1 MGGAWDAKT
10 QFTKLKN
17 RYAGRWEKLMAFV
30 LTEEQQMLRDS
41 ARSFAAEK
49 LPVSQLRALRK
60 DGKPFDQGTW
70 KEMAELGFAGVLVP
84 EEFGGSGFGYVGLG
98 QVLEAQGR
106 TIASSPLL
114 STAMIGA
121 SALMLAGS
129 DAQKKAYLPKIA
141 SGDLITA
148 LALDETPHHDPAHI
162 SLSAKKSGTGYTLS
176 GDKRYV
182 VDGAEAGLLIVAART
197 AGQAGDV
204 NGVTLFL
211 VPANAKGVTRTALKT
226 LDAHPAANVSFANVE
241 AGADTVLGAVD
252 GGYATLEA
260 ILDRA
265 RIGLAAE
272 MLGAS
277 DAAFE
282 MTSDYLKTR
291 KQFGQLIGSFQS
303 LQHRAAIMF
312 TELELTRSCIAAALT
327 ALDANANNVA
337 ELASLAKARAGE
349 TLHLVSNE
357 TVQMHGGIGMTDAH
371 DSGLYMKRA
380 RVLEALYGSESYHR
394 DRYARLGGY

>member
-1 MGGAWDAKT
+1 
-10 QFTKLKN
+10 
-17 RYAGRWEKLMAFV
+17 MAFV

-41 ARSFAAEK
+41 ALSFASEK
-49 LPVSQLRALRK
+49 LPISQLRTLRSK
-60 DGKPFDQGTW
+60 GEGFDKAAW
-70 KEMAELGFAGVLVP
+70 KEMVELGFTGVLVP

-114 STAMIGA
+114 STALIGA
-121 SALMLAGS
+121 SALLMAGN
-129 DAQKKAYLPKIA
+129 QKQKEEYLPKIA
-141 SGDLITA
+141 SGEVITA
-148 LALDETPHHDPAHI
+148 LAVDEGPHHDPSHI
-162 SLSAKKSGTGYTLS
+162 KLSAKKSGAGYVLN

-182 VDGAEAGLLIVAART
+182 VDGSEANLLIVAART
-197 AGQAGDV
+197 SGNEIDKAGI
-204 NGVTLFL
+204 TLFL
-211 VPANAKGVTRTALKT
+211 VPADAKGVSRTLLNT
-226 LDAHPAANVSFANVE
+226 LDAHSAANIIFSNVE
-241 AGADTVLGAVD
+241 VGAEAVLGAVD
-252 GGYATLEA
+252 NGFDTLDA
-260 ILDRA
+260 VLDRA

-272 MLGAS
+272 ALGAS

-282 MTSDYLKTR
+282 MTNEYLKVR

-312 TELELTRSCIAAALT
+312 TELELTRSCVGAALE
-327 ALDANANNVA
+327 ALDRNANNVS
-337 ELASLAKARAGE
+337 ELASLAKARAAE

-380 RVLEALYGSESYHR
+380 RVLEALYGGESFHR

>member
-1 MGGAWDAKT
+1 MP
-10 QFTKLKN
+10 
-17 RYAGRWEKLMAFV
+17 FV

-41 ARSFAAEK
+41 AKAYAAEK

-60 DGKPFDQGTW
+60 DGKPYDAGSW
-70 KEMAELGFAGVLVP
+70 KEMAELGFTGVIVP
-84 EEFGGSGFGYVGLG
+84 EAFGGSGFGYVGLG

-106 TIASSPLL
+106 TLAASPLL

-121 SALMLAGS
+121 SALMLGGTS
-129 DAQKKAYLPKIA
+129 AQKDAWLGKIA
-141 SGDLITA
+141 GGGAIVA
-148 LALDETPHHDPAHI
+148 LAAEERPHHDPAHVK
-162 SLSAKKSGTGYTLS
+162 LSAKKSGAGFALS
-176 GDKRYV
+176 GEKRYV
-182 VDGAEAGLLIVAART
+182 VDGAEADLLIVSART
-197 AGQAGDV
+197 SGDAGDAR
-204 NGVTLFL
+204 GITLFL
-211 VPANAKGVTRTALKT
+211 VPGDATGVTRTALKT
-226 LDAHPAANVSFANVE
+226 LDAHAAANISFAGVE
-241 AGADTVLGAVD
+241 VRADAVLGAVD
-252 GGYATLEA
+252 GGYGLLEQ

-265 RIGLAAE
+265 RIGAAAE
-272 MLGAS
+272 MLGAA

-282 MTSDYLKTR
+282 MTSEYLKVR

-312 TELELTRSCIAAALT
+312 TELEMTRSCVAAALD
-327 ALDANANNVA
+327 ALDRNANNTS

-371 DSGLYMKRA
+371 DSGLFLKRA
-380 RVLEALYGSESYHR
+380 RVLEGLYGGESFHR

>member
-1 MGGAWDAKT
+1 
-10 QFTKLKN
+10 
-17 RYAGRWEKLMAFV
+17 MAFV
-30 LTEEQQMLRDS
+30 LSEEQQMLRDS
-41 ARSFAAEK
+41 AKAFAAEK

-60 DGKPFDQGTW
+60 EGKPYDTSAW
-70 KEMAELGFAGVLVP
+70 KEMAELGFAGVIIP
-84 EEFGGSGFGYVGLG
+84 ESFGGSGFGHVGLG

-106 TIASSPLL
+106 TLAATPLL

-121 SALMLAGS
+121 SALLLGGTSMQKDAWLA
-129 DAQKKAYLPKIA
+129 KIA
-141 SGDLITA
+141 SGEATVA
-148 LALDETPHHDPAHI
+148 LAADEGPHHDPAKVR
-162 SLSAKKSGTGYTLS
+162 LSATKTGAGYTLS

-182 VDGAEAGLLIVAART
+182 VDGAEANLLVVAART
-197 AGQAGDV
+197 SGAADDASGI
-204 NGVTLFL
+204 TLFL
-211 VPANAKGVTRTALKT
+211 VAGDAKGVTRTGLKT
-226 LDAHPAANVSFANVE
+226 LDAHAAANISFKNVE
-241 AGADTVLGAVD
+241 VGADAVLGAVD
-252 GGYATLEA
+252 AGHGLLEQ

-265 RIGLAAE
+265 RIGAAAE
-272 MLGAS
+272 MLGAA

-282 MTSDYLKTR
+282 MTADYLKVR

-312 TELELTRSCIAAALT
+312 TELELTRSCVAAALD
-327 ALDANANNVA
+327 ALDRNANNIS

-357 TVQMHGGIGMTDAH
+357 AVQMHGGIGMTDAH

-380 RVLEALYGSESYHR
+380 RVLEALYGGESFHR

>member
-1 MGGAWDAKT
+1 
-10 QFTKLKN
+10 
-17 RYAGRWEKLMAFV
+17 MAFV
-30 LTEEQQMLRDS
+30 LSEEQQMLRDS
-41 ARSFAAEK
+41 ALAFAAEK
-49 LPVSQLRALRK
+49 LPVSQLRSLRSK
-60 DGKPFDQGTW
+60 GEAFDKAAW
-70 KEMAELGFAGVLVP
+70 KEMAELGFAGVLIP

-121 SALMLAGS
+121 SALLLAGS
-129 DAQKKAYLPKIA
+129 EKQKAEYLPKIA
-141 SGDLITA
+141 SGELIVA
-148 LALDETPHHDPAHI
+148 LAVDEGPHHDPSHI
-162 SLSAKKSGTGYTLS
+162 ALMAKKSGSGYSLS
-176 GDKRYV
+176 GEKRYV
-182 VDGAEAGLLIVAART
+182 VNGAEADLLIVVART
-197 AGQAGDV
+197 DKGI
-204 NGVTLFL
+204 TLFL
-211 VPANAKGVTRTALKT
+211 ASSSAKGVTRTALKT
-226 LDAHPAANVSFANVE
+226 LDAHSAANIAFANTEV
-241 AGADTVLGAVD
+241 AADAALGGVDQGAAVLD
-252 GGYATLEA
+252 A

-282 MTSDYLKTR
+282 MTSEYLKVR

-312 TELELTRSCIAAALT
+312 TELELTRSCVAAALE
-327 ALDANANNVA
+327 ALDRNANNIS

-371 DSGLYMKRA
+371 DSGLYLKRA
-380 RVLEALYGSESYHR
+380 RVLEALYGSEAFHR
-394 DRYARLGGY
+394 DRYARIGGY

>member
-1 MGGAWDAKT
+1 
-10 QFTKLKN
+10 
-17 RYAGRWEKLMAFV
+17 MAFV

-41 ARSFAAEK
+41 ARAFASEK
-49 LPVSQLRALRK
+49 LPVSQLRAIRQK
-60 DGKPFDQGTW
+60 GDEEGYDTAAW
-70 KEMAELGFAGVLVP
+70 KEMVELGFTGVVIP

-114 STAMIGA
+114 STALIGA
-121 SALMLAGS
+121 AALTLAGNEK
-129 DAQKKAYLPKIA
+129 QKAAHLPKIA
-141 SGDLITA
+141 SGDLVTA
-148 LALDETPHHDPAHI
+148 LAVDEGPHHDPAHVAM
-162 SLSAKKSGTGYTLS
+162 SAGKSTGGFTLS
-176 GDKRYV
+176 GEKRYV
-182 VDGAEAGLLIVAART
+182 VDGAAADLLIVAART
-197 AGQAGDV
+197 SGKPGDTR
-204 NGVTLFL
+204 GITLFL
-211 VPANAKGVTRTALKT
+211 VPGNTKGVARAALKT
-226 LDAHPAANVSFANVE
+226 LDAHPAANISFSDAQV
-241 AGADTVLGAVD
+241 GADAVLGAVD
-252 GGYATLEA
+252 AGYGALEA

-282 MTSDYLKTR
+282 MTSEYLKVR

-312 TELELTRSCIAAALT
+312 TELELTRSCVAAALD
-327 ALDANANNVA
+327 ALDRNANNIS

-380 RVLEALYGSESYHR
+380 RVLEALYGSEAFHR
-394 DRYARLGGY
+394 DRYARLQGY

>member
-1 MGGAWDAKT
+1 
-10 QFTKLKN
+10 
-17 RYAGRWEKLMAFV
+17 MAFV

-41 ARSFAAEK
+41 ALAFGAEK
-49 LPVSQLRALRK
+49 LPVSQLRSLR
-60 DGKPFDQGTW
+60 GKGEAFDKAAW
-70 KEMAELGFAGVLVP
+70 KEMAELGFAGILVP

-121 SALMLAGS
+121 SALLLAGS
-129 DAQKKAYLPKIA
+129 AKQRSDYLPKIA
-141 SGDLITA
+141 SGELIAA
-148 LALDETPHHDPAHI
+148 LAVDEGPHHDPAHI
-162 SLSAKKSGTGYTLS
+162 ALAAKKAGGDYGLS
-176 GDKRYV
+176 GEKRYV
-182 VDGAEAGLLIVAART
+182 VNGAEADLLIVAART
-197 AGQAGDV
+197 SGAAGEAKGI
-204 NGVTLFL
+204 TLFL
-211 VPANAKGVTRTALKT
+211 ASGNAKGVSRTALKT
-226 LDAHPAANVSFANVE
+226 LDSHSAANIAFADVNV
-241 AGADTVLGAVD
+241 AADAVLGAVD
-252 GGYATLEA
+252 GGYSALEA

-265 RIGLAAE
+265 RVGLAAE
-272 MLGAS
+272 MLGAA

-282 MTSDYLKTR
+282 MTSEYLKVR
-291 KQFGQLIGSFQS
+291 KQFGQLIGSFQA

-312 TELELTRSCIAAALT
+312 TELELTRSCVAAALD
-327 ALDANANNVA
+327 ALDRNANNIP

-371 DSGLYMKRA
+371 NSGLYMKRA
-380 RVLEALYGSESYHR
+380 RVLEALYGSEAYHR

>member
-1 MGGAWDAKT
+1 
-10 QFTKLKN
+10 
-17 RYAGRWEKLMAFV
+17 MAFV
-30 LTEEQQMLRDS
+30 LSEEQHMLRDS
-41 ARSFAAEK
+41 AKAFAAEK

-60 DGKPFDQGTW
+60 EGKPYDTSAW
-70 KEMAELGFAGVLVP
+70 KEMAELGFAGVIIP
-84 EEFGGSGFGYVGLG
+84 ESYGGSGFGHVGLG

-106 TIASSPLL
+106 TLAATPLL

-121 SALMLAGS
+121 SALLLGGTSMQKDAWLA
-129 DAQKKAYLPKIA
+129 KIA
-141 SGDLITA
+141 SGEATVA
-148 LALDETPHHDPAHI
+148 LAADEGPHHDPAKVR
-162 SLSAKKSGTGYTLS
+162 LSATKTGAGYTLS

-182 VDGAEAGLLIVAART
+182 VDGAEANLLVVAART
-197 AGQAGDV
+197 SGAADDAGGI
-204 NGVTLFL
+204 TLFL
-211 VPANAKGVTRTALKT
+211 VAGDAKGVTRTGLKT
-226 LDAHPAANVSFANVE
+226 LDAHAAANISFKNVE
-241 AGADTVLGAVD
+241 VGADAVLGAVD
-252 GGYATLEA
+252 AGHGLLEQ

-265 RIGLAAE
+265 RIGAAAE
-272 MLGAS
+272 MLGAA

-282 MTSDYLKTR
+282 MTADYLKVR

-312 TELELTRSCIAAALT
+312 TELELTRSCVAAALD
-327 ALDANANNVA
+327 ALDRNANNIS

-357 TVQMHGGIGMTDAH
+357 AVQMHGGIGMTDAH

-380 RVLEALYGSESYHR
+380 RVLEALYGGESFHR

>member
-1 MGGAWDAKT
+1 
-10 QFTKLKN
+10 
-17 RYAGRWEKLMAFV
+17 MAFV
-30 LTEEQQMLRDS
+30 LSEEQQMLRDS
-41 ARSFAAEK
+41 ALAFAAEK
-49 LPVSQLRALRK
+49 LPVSQLRSLRSK
-60 DGKPFDQGTW
+60 GEAFDKAAW
-70 KEMAELGFAGVLVP
+70 KEMAELGFAGVLIP

-114 STAMIGA
+114 STALIGA
-121 SALMLAGS
+121 SALLLAGS
-129 DAQKKAYLPKIA
+129 EKQKSEYLPKIA
-141 SGDLITA
+141 SGDLIVA
-148 LALDETPHHDPAHI
+148 LAVDEGPHHDPSHLA
-162 SLSAKKSGTGYTLS
+162 LTAKKSGNGYSLS

-182 VDGAEAGLLIVAART
+182 VNGGEADLLIVAART
-197 AGQAGDV
+197 DKGL
-204 NGVTLFL
+204 TLFL
-211 VPANAKGVTRTALKT
+211 VPGNAKGVTRTTLKT
-226 LDAHPAANVSFANVE
+226 LDAHSAANIAFANTE
-241 AGADTVLGAVD
+241 ADAVLGSLDEGAGVLD
-252 GGYATLEA
+252 S

-277 DAAFE
+277 EAAFE
-282 MTSDYLKTR
+282 MTSGYLKVR
-291 KQFGQLIGSFQS
+291 KQFGQLIGSFQA

-312 TELELTRSCIAAALT
+312 TELELTRSCVAAALE
-327 ALDANANNVA
+327 ALDRNANNIS

-380 RVLEALYGSESYHR
+380 RVLEALYGSEAFHR
-394 DRYARLGGY
+394 DRYARIGGY

>member
-1 MGGAWDAKT
+1 
-10 QFTKLKN
+10 
-17 RYAGRWEKLMAFV
+17 MAFV

-41 ARSFAAEK
+41 ALSFASEK
-49 LPVSQLRALRK
+49 LPISQLRALRSK
-60 DGKPFDQGTW
+60 GEGFDKAAW
-70 KEMAELGFAGVLVP
+70 KEMVELGFTGVLVP

-114 STAMIGA
+114 STALIGA
-121 SALMLAGS
+121 SALLMAGS
-129 DAQKKAYLPKIA
+129 QKQKEEYLPKIA
-141 SGDLITA
+141 SGELITA
-148 LALDETPHHDPAHI
+148 LAVDEGPHHDPSHI
-162 SLSAKKSGTGYTLS
+162 KLSAKKSGAGYVLN

-182 VDGAEAGLLIVAART
+182 VDGGEANLLIVAART
-197 AGQAGDV
+197 SGNEIDKAGI
-204 NGVTLFL
+204 TLFL
-211 VPANAKGVTRTALKT
+211 VPADAKGVSRTLLNT
-226 LDAHPAANVSFANVE
+226 LDAHSAANIIFSNVE
-241 AGADTVLGAVD
+241 VGAEAVLGAVD
-252 GGYATLEA
+252 NGFDTLDA
-260 ILDRA
+260 VLDRA

-272 MLGAS
+272 ALGAS

-282 MTSDYLKTR
+282 MTNEYLKVR

-312 TELELTRSCIAAALT
+312 TELELTRSCVGAALE
-327 ALDANANNVA
+327 ALDRNANNVS
-337 ELASLAKARAGE
+337 ELASLAKARAAE

-380 RVLEALYGSESYHR
+380 RVLEALYGGESFHR

>member
-1 MGGAWDAKT
+1 
-10 QFTKLKN
+10 
-17 RYAGRWEKLMAFV
+17 MAFV
-30 LTEEQQMLRDS
+30 LSEEQQMLRDS
-41 ARSFAAEK
+41 ALSFAAEK
-49 LPVSQLRALRK
+49 LPISQLRALRSK
-60 DGKPFDQGTW
+60 GEGYDRAAW
-70 KEMAELGFAGVLVP
+70 AEMAALGFAGVLIP

-106 TIASSPLL
+106 TIAASPLL
-114 STAMIGA
+114 STALVGA
-121 SALMLAGS
+121 SALIMAGS
-129 DAQKKAYLPKIA
+129 QAQKEAWLPKIA
-141 SGDLITA
+141 AGEALTA
-148 LALDETPHHDPAHI
+148 LAVDESAHHDPAHI
-162 SLSAKKSGTGYTLS
+162 KLVAKKSGAGYTLS

-182 VDGAEAGLLIVAART
+182 VDGGDADLLIVAART
-197 AGQAGDV
+197 SGDAGDT
-204 NGVTLFL
+204 NGITLFL
-211 VPANAKGVTRTALKT
+211 VPADAKGVSRTALKT
-226 LDAHPAANVSFANVE
+226 LDAHGAANISFAAVE
-241 AGADTVLGAVD
+241 VGADAVLGSVD
-252 GGYATLEA
+252 AGYATLEA

-282 MTSDYLKTR
+282 MTAEYLKVR

-312 TELELTRSCIAAALT
+312 TELELTRSCVAAALDG
-327 ALDANANNVA
+327 LDRNANNVA

-357 TVQMHGGIGMTDAH
+357 TVQMHGGIGMTDVH

-380 RVLEALYGSESYHR
+380 RVLEALYGSESFHR
-394 DRYARLGGY
+394 DRYARIGGY

>member
-1 MGGAWDAKT
+1 
-10 QFTKLKN
+10 
-17 RYAGRWEKLMAFV
+17 MAFV

-41 ARSFAAEK
+41 ALAFASEK
-49 LPVSQLRALRK
+49 LPVSQLRALRSK
-60 DGKPFDQGTW
+60 GEGFDKAAW
-70 KEMAELGFAGVLVP
+70 KEMVELGFTGVLIP

-114 STAMIGA
+114 STALIGA
-121 SALMLAGS
+121 SALLLAGS
-129 DAQKKAYLPKIA
+129 QEQKQDYLPKIA
-141 SGDLITA
+141 AGELVTA
-148 LALDETPHHDPAHI
+148 LAVDEGPHHDPSHI
-162 SLSAKKSGTGYTLS
+162 KLSARKSAAGYVLN

-182 VDGAEAGLLIVAART
+182 VDGGEAGLLIVAART
-197 AGQAGDV
+197 SGGENDT

-211 VPANAKGVTRTALKT
+211 IPANAKGVSRTPLKT
-226 LDAHPAANVSFANVE
+226 LDAHAAANITFANVE
-241 AGADTVLGAVD
+241 VGADAVLGSAD
-252 GGYATLEA
+252 NGFATLEA

-265 RIGLAAE
+265 RIGLSAE
-272 MLGAS
+272 ALGAS

-282 MTSDYLKTR
+282 MTAEYLKVR

-312 TELELTRSCIAAALT
+312 TELELTRSCVAAGLD
-327 ALDANANNVA
+327 ALDRNANNIG
-337 ELASLAKARAGE
+337 ELASLAKARAAE

-380 RVLEALYGSESYHR
+380 RVLEALYGGESFHR
-394 DRYARLGGY
+394 DRYARIGGY

>member
-1 MGGAWDAKT
+1 
-10 QFTKLKN
+10 
-17 RYAGRWEKLMAFV
+17 MAFV

-41 ARSFAAEK
+41 ARAFSAEK

-60 DGKPFDQGTW
+60 DGKPFDKGAW

-84 EEFGGSGFGYVGLG
+84 EEFGGSGFGFVGLG

-106 TIASSPLL
+106 TIAASPLL
-114 STAMIGA
+114 STALIGA
-121 SALMLAGS
+121 SALLIAGS

-148 LALDETPHHDPAHI
+148 LAADEVAHHDPAHI
-162 SLSAKKSGTGYTLS
+162 VLGARKSGAGYTLT

-197 AGQAGDV
+197 SGQPGDA

-211 VPANAKGVTRTALKT
+211 VPADARGVTRTALKT
-226 LDAHPAANVSFANVE
+226 LDSHPAANINFADVE
-241 AGADTVLGAVD
+241 VGSDAMLGATD
-252 GGYATLEA
+252 GGFATLEA

-272 MLGAS
+272 MLGAA

-282 MTSDYLKTR
+282 MTSDYLKVR

-312 TELELTRSCIAAALT
+312 TELELTRSCVAASLD
-327 ALDANANNVA
+327 ALDRNANNIA
-337 ELASLAKARAGE
+337 ELASLTKARAGE